1 MRIKYL
7 LISSA
12 ILSMLSADI
21 WAAEQLE
28 EIIVTATR
36 REVNLQDTGIS
47 VSAFS
52 GKALEQFNVTD
63 TDLLSNITPGLMF
76 QNGGGSPLVGLVSI
90 RGVAQNDFAGHIES
104 PNALYVDEV
113 YQSSISTNS
122 VKLFDMSRVEVLRGP
137 QGTLFGRNAT
147 GGLIHLI
154 TNKPTEETEGY
165 LKLTAGSYDSYGL
178 QGALSGPISD
188 NFKARLAVYGN
199 KADGFI
205 GNAIGPDQIEDDTR
219 AARLHLDFTPSE
231 KLDILISA
239 DIYKM
244 DIQNVGAAYSQAAA
258 VDPVTGLGFNVGST
272 SNLITGYVDADGDKY
287 TGAFDQPGLLDRKF
301 HNVTGRISYDFDI
314 FKLVSLSN
322 FNSVKVE
329 YLEDNDLSPFP
340 FVEFGQTGDSDTF
353 SQELRLE
360 ETEGTTRWTA
370 GVYYLNIDGVYS
382 QDLNVLP
389 PPFYDANVVSLG
401 QKATWSVDTKSYSFF
416 GQLEFDL
423 AEQWMLTA
431 GARWTYD
438 EKDYSYIAV
447 PRFALG
453 GVSIPG
459 VAPLGVPPG
468 SLIEASLANGGVSD
482 NHHEDGIS
490 ARLQLDY
497 SVNQD
502 WLLYASFNKGYKAF
516 NYNAGFAGHAPFA
529 GVRFDGEDIY
539 AYEIG
544 SKLDFWSGK
553 ARWNISGYYYD
564 YRNYQAFDQRGIN
577 FTLFNTDAT
586 ISGLDTELQLKP
598 ADNTTLMFS
607 AALLDTKVKDV
618 LIGTDPLNPIS
629 VDREAPQSP
638 SFTLS
643 GAIVQDFN
651 LGGGGVLAV
660 QFSGYY
666 NSGYYSQLT
675 NAPNTDIPDYTIFN
689 GRISFSGASGRYE
702 IALFAKNLFD
712 KEYFTY
718 AFDIAINGFTEQS
731 LGLPRWV
738 GIEGRY
744 NF

>member
-1 MRIKYL
+1 MKMKNL
-7 LISSA
+7 LIGST
-12 ILSMLSADI
+12 IFSMLCTDLV
-21 WAAEQLE
+21 AAQLE

-36 REVNLQDTGIS
+36 REVNIQDTGIS
-47 VSAFS
+47 VTAIS
-52 GKALEQFNVTD
+52 GEALEQFNITE
-63 TDLLSNITPGLMF
+63 TDLLSIITPGLMF

-104 PNALYVDEV
+104 PNALYLDEV

-122 VKLFDMSRVEVLRGP
+122 VKMFDMNRVEVLRGP

-147 GGLIHLI
+147 GGLVHLI

-165 LKLTAGSYDSYGL
+165 LKLTAGSYDSYGF
-178 QGALSGPISD
+178 QGAISGSVSD
-188 NFKARLAVYGN
+188 TLTARLAVYYN

-205 GNAIGPDQIEDDTR
+205 ENDIGPDQIEDDTKS
-219 AARLHLDFTPSE
+219 ARLHLNFAPND
-231 KLDILISA
+231 KLNILLSA
-239 DIYKM
+239 DFYDM
-244 DIQNVGAAYSQAAA
+244 DIDNVGAAYTQAAA

-272 SNLITGYVDADGDKY
+272 GNLITGYVDADGDKY
-287 TGAFDQPGLLDRKF
+287 SGSYDQPGYLDRQF
-301 HNVTGRISYDFDI
+301 NNVSAKISYDFGGYQ
-314 FKLVSLSN
+314 LVSISN
-322 FNSVKVE
+322 FNSVEVE

-340 FVEFGQTGDSDTF
+340 FIEFGQTGDSDTL
-353 SQELRLE
+353 SQELRIE
-360 ETEGTTRWTA
+360 EVEGETRWTA
-370 GVYYLNIDGVYS
+370 GVYYLNIDGDYS

-389 PPFYDANVVSLG
+389 PPDFDANVLELG
-401 QKATWSVDTKSYSFF
+401 QQALWSVETTSYSVF
-416 GQLEFDL
+416 GQIEHDL
-423 AEQWMLTA
+423 SDQLMLTA
-431 GARWTYD
+431 GIRWTYD
-438 EKDYSYIAV
+438 DKDYAYLAV
-447 PRFALG
+447 PRFAVG
-453 GVSIPG
+453 GMSIPG
-459 VAPLGVPPG
+459 VAPLIAPPG
-468 SLIEASLANGGVSD
+468 SLVEASLANNGVSD
-482 NHHEDGIS
+482 SYDEDGTS

-497 SVNQD
+497 SVTPD

-553 ARWNISGYYYD
+553 GRWNISAYYYD
-564 YRNYQAFDQRGIN
+564 YKDYQAFDQRGIN

-607 AALLDTKVKDV
+607 AAFLDTEVEDV
-618 LIGTDPLNPIS
+618 LIGTDPANPIS

-638 SFTLS
+638 SFTFS

-651 LGGGGVLAV
+651 LSAGVITV

-675 NAPNTDIPDYTIFN
+675 NAPNTDIPSYAIFN
-689 GRISFSGASGRYE
+689 GRISFSDPDRKYQ

-718 AFDIAINGFTEQS
+718 AFDIASNGFTEQS
-731 LGLPRWV
+731 LGIPRWV
-738 GIEGRY
+738 GVEGSY

>member
-1 MRIKYL
+1 MKMKNL
-7 LISSA
+7 LIGST
-12 ILSMLSADI
+12 IFSMLCTDLV
-21 WAAEQLE
+21 AAQLE

-36 REVNLQDTGIS
+36 REVNIQDTGIS
-47 VSAFS
+47 VTAIS
-52 GKALEQFNVTD
+52 GEALEQFNITE
-63 TDLLSNITPGLMF
+63 TDLLSIITPGLMF

-104 PNALYVDEV
+104 PNALYLDEV

-122 VKLFDMSRVEVLRGP
+122 VKMFDMNRVEVLRGP

-147 GGLIHLI
+147 GGLVHLI

-165 LKLTAGSYDSYGL
+165 LKLTAGSYDSYGF
-178 QGALSGPISD
+178 QGAISGSVSD
-188 NFKARLAVYGN
+188 TLTARLAVYYN

-205 GNAIGPDQIEDDTR
+205 ENDIVPDQVEDDTKS
-219 AARLHLDFTPSE
+219 ARLHLNFAPND
-231 KLDILISA
+231 KLNILLSA
-239 DIYKM
+239 DFYDM
-244 DIQNVGAAYSQAAA
+244 DIDNVGAAYTQAAA

-272 SNLITGYVDADGDKY
+272 GNLITGYVDADGDKY
-287 TGAFDQPGLLDRKF
+287 SGSYDQPGYLDRQF
-301 HNVTGRISYDFDI
+301 NNVSAKISYDFGGYQ
-314 FKLVSLSN
+314 LVSISN
-322 FNSVKVE
+322 FNSVEVE

-340 FVEFGQTGDSDTF
+340 FIEFGQTGDSDTL
-353 SQELRLE
+353 SQELRIE
-360 ETEGTTRWTA
+360 EVEGETRWTA
-370 GVYYLNIDGVYS
+370 GVYYLNIDGDYS

-389 PPFYDANVVSLG
+389 PPDFDANVLELG
-401 QKATWSVDTKSYSFF
+401 QQALWSVETTSYSVF
-416 GQLEFDL
+416 GQIERDL
-423 AEQWMLTA
+423 SDQLMLTA
-431 GARWTYD
+431 GIRWTYD
-438 EKDYSYIAV
+438 DKDYAYLAV
-447 PRFALG
+447 PRFAVG
-453 GVSIPG
+453 GMSIPG
-459 VAPLGVPPG
+459 VAPLIAPPG
-468 SLIEASLANGGVSD
+468 SLVEASLANNGVSD
-482 NHHEDGIS
+482 SYDEDGTS

-497 SVNQD
+497 SVTPD

-553 ARWNISGYYYD
+553 GRWNISAYYYD
-564 YRNYQAFDQRGIN
+564 YKDYQAFDQRGIN

-607 AALLDTKVKDV
+607 AAFLDTEVEDV
-618 LIGTDPLNPIS
+618 LIGTDPANPIS

-638 SFTLS
+638 SFTFS

-651 LGGGGVLAV
+651 LSAGVITV

-675 NAPNTDIPDYTIFN
+675 NAPNTDIPSYAIFN
-689 GRISFSGASGRYE
+689 GRISFSDPDRKYQ

-718 AFDIAINGFTEQS
+718 AFDIASNGFTEQS
-731 LGLPRWV
+731 LGIPRWV
-738 GIEGRY
+738 GVEGSY